1 MGSLQEI
8 LPSSRWI
15 AACKMYMYSCLTEPI
30 DQLSHRFTIFYTLV
44 LFSTCN
50 LYTKAIKA
58 LYLLIFVL
66 WYFKNYYKFIYNF
79 ILVCFNSQVLVII
92 HFNLLVQK
100 KWKLVF
106 DELKEW
112 WNKRSSLSKIPELY
126 SKFIS
131 LKNQILHVFSGFVM
145 RPDWWIKEFTPF
157 YFGYSLTRQNTVYFY

>member
-1 MGSLQEI
+1 MYQDLHGFTSGNI
-8 LPSSRWI
+8 TVKSVSI

-112 WNKRSSLSKIPELY
+112 WNKSIQYVFLKILKCISNSSAWKI
-126 SKFIS
+126 
-131 LKNQILHVFSGFVM
+131 
-145 RPDWWIKEFTPF
+145 RF
-157 YFGYSLTRQNTVYFY
+157 YMYFLNL